1 MVPVTA
7 FSSFEAQLLH
17 LDWNGP
23 VCLGA
28 IYRPL
33 HSSKVFIQHF
43 TELIGNIATNY
54 DRFLLVGD
62 FNIHVCCPSNPL
74 SHDFLNLIDA
84 FNLSQWINDSTHI
97 QGHTLDFVLSYGLDV
112 IDIVLSDFLISDH
125 KPILFSLTLPDLSY
139 FSTTPVI
146 LSRFYSPQFSTNFNL
161 CFAEC
166 CSQLHLDQPLSD
178 LDADQHLSLMNFA
191 WLKVANATAPFK
203 PHKHKPKSELWHS
216 SDTYLQRQNCR
227 KAERKWKKDRLHI
240 SLQMFRDSLT
250 AYQTAAK
257 SAKAAYFSNLIETN
271 HSKPK
276 VLFSIIQSVTKPS
289 VNTVPVASVA
299 LCESFLRYFSDKITN
314 LRLNVCP
321 ILTLTVSP
329 IMSSASAVFD
339 AFEPI
344 NLQELKEVIGKL
356 KPSFC
361 SSDIIHPRF
370 LKIIINSIGPG
381 LVSLIKKCLQTGSVP
396 TNLKVATVYGH
407 SLHWIPL
414 S

>member
-1 MVPVTA
+1 MVPVTS

-28 IYRPL
+28 IYRPP
-33 HSSKVFIQHF
+33 HSSKDFIQHF

-97 QGHTLDFVLSYGLDV
+97 QGHTLDLVLSYGLDV
-112 IDIVLSDFLISDH
+112 IDIVLSDFLVSDH
-125 KPILFSLTLPDLSY
+125 KPILFSLTLPDLSH

-146 LSRFYSPQFSTNFNL
+146 LFRFYSPQFSTHFNL

-203 PHKHKPKSELWHS
+203 PHKHKPKSELWHN
-216 SDTYLQRQNCR
+216 SDTRLQRQNCR
-227 KAERKWKKDRLHI
+227 KAE
-240 SLQMFRDSLT
+240 
-250 AYQTAAK
+250 
-257 SAKAAYFSNLIETN
+257 
-271 HSKPK
+271 
-276 VLFSIIQSVTKPS
+276 
-289 VNTVPVASVA
+289 
-299 LCESFLRYFSDKITN
+299 
-314 LRLNVCP
+314 
-321 ILTLTVSP
+321 
-329 IMSSASAVFD
+329 
-339 AFEPI
+339 
-344 NLQELKEVIGKL
+344 
-356 KPSFC
+356 
-361 SSDIIHPRF
+361 
-370 LKIIINSIGPG
+370 
-381 LVSLIKKCLQTGSVP
+381 
-396 TNLKVATVYGH
+396 
-407 SLHWIPL
+407 
-414 S
+414 